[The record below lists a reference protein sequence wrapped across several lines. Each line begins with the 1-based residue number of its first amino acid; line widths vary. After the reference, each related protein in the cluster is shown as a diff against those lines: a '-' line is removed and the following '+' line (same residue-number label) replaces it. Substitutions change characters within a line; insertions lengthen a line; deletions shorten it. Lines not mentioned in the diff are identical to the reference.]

1 MKTTIGTF
9 KPTGSLPQQGIVLLF
24 DLEGFSKF
32 FSQPDV
38 QDYVPKYLNIILE
51 AFDICIYGGEAYW
64 AMDAGNKAIIYEPT
78 KEPIHSKFLGDG
90 ALYIW
95 NYNDFDEPRRILLIN
110 RLWTL
115 KTHFD
120 KILLRASD
128 EIPILDIPKR
138 IRIGLA
144 AGTVYKLTFSNSNK
158 EEFVGY
164 SINLASRLQSYCRS
178 IGFIVSGRLNIQIQ
192 KLTKDNYKR
201 VVANS
206 IKGFPQEIVVIDND
220 DYDGLD
226 EDVRKSLFTEL

>member
-1 MKTTIGTF
+1 
-9 KPTGSLPQQGIVLLF
+9 
-24 DLEGFSKF
+24 
-32 FSQPDV
+32 
-38 QDYVPKYLNIILE
+38 
-51 AFDICIYGGEAYW
+51 
-64 AMDAGNKAIIYEPT
+64 MDAGNRAIIYEPT

-95 NYNDFDEPRRILLIN
+95 NFNDFDEPRRILLIN

-115 KTHFD
+115 KNHFD

-178 IGFIVSGRLNIQIQ
+178 IGFIVSGRLNIPIQ